1 MSIEEFLKNFND
13 IIPFTFQL
21 KIGGE
26 SSNMIVTDKE
36 FISRKNRKGR
46 KCPSDCN
53 NIFKVTT
60 GYVSLDKMEI
70 PVDLRVNCLH
80 RNFFKW
86 EEKPRVIGDENV
98 NFEVRIL
105 SEDKT
110 KQLGYLSLD
119 LTPAGDISHKFC
131 SYYNEDGTHKITQS
145 VAYSFDE
152 KTKKTIPMEALSF
165 TSKNPETG
173 LEEIVSFNKENG
185 SLKCV
190 TVTKQ
195 NPGEYS
201 FGRIT
206 GPDDVSK
213 KEEFFSKYSNDTL
226 VTHASPLVCDSMNYI
241 INKDF
246 TYNSER
252 LNELK
257 LLLAFRDDSTSKPQ
271 YYENIRKE
279 IMDLENPE
287 NDPFKGFHGEYIGNT
302 IVKIGSKLILYVETL
317 SGDYHYFTCI
327 DITGTDAFDLDLSD
341 DREDGTKYYQVIEEA
356 DKMPSFRTK
365 IIDGEE
371 QLVPLYNISTTASEE
386 NDYNIYKLYCKESF
400 GAIERKGLS
409 TLSLDK
415 YSIGSSNYELVKK
428 GLK

>member
-1 MSIEEFLKNFND
+1 
-13 IIPFTFQL
+13 
-21 KIGGE
+21 
-26 SSNMIVTDKE
+26 
-36 FISRKNRKGR
+36 
-46 KCPSDCN
+46 
-53 NIFKVTT
+53 
-60 GYVSLDKMEI
+60 
-70 PVDLRVNCLH
+70 
-80 RNFFKW
+80 
-86 EEKPRVIGDENV
+86 
-98 NFEVRIL
+98 
-105 SEDKT
+105 
-110 KQLGYLSLD
+110 
-119 LTPAGDISHKFC
+119 
-131 SYYNEDGTHKITQS
+131 
-145 VAYSFDE
+145 
-152 KTKKTIPMEALSF
+152 
-165 TSKNPETG
+165 
-173 LEEIVSFNKENG
+173 
-185 SLKCV
+185 LKCV

-195 NPGEYS
+195 NPNEYS

-287 NDPFKGFHGEYIGNT
+287 NNPFNGFYGKYIGNT

-317 SGDYHYFTCI
+317 SGDYHYFTSI

-341 DREDGTKYYQVIEEA
+341 DREDGTKYYQAIKEA
-356 DKMPSFRTK
+356 CKIPTFRTK

-371 QLVPLYNISTTASEE
+371 QLVPISNTALEE
-386 NDYNIYKLYCKESF
+386 IDYNIYKLYCKESF
-400 GAIERKGLS
+400 GTIERKGLS